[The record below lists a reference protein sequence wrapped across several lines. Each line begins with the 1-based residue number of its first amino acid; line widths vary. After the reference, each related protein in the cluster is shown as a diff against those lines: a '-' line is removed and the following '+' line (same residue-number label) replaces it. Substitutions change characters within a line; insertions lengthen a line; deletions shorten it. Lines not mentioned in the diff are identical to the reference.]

1 MRTCKVCGA
10 EAPELLDYCGRCVGK
25 ADEGELLRPHAL
37 PRRAL
42 ELPPRIPRGGA
53 TTCRLCA
60 NACAPREG
68 ERGYC
73 GVRMAMGGR
82 LRYIWDGGAEK
93 GLLHSYYD
101 PLPTNCCAAW
111 FCGAERGHNLAV
123 FFYGCNYDCLFCQ
136 NAQHKHLDEGE
147 LVTVEELVKRALAPN
162 VECICFFG
170 GSPEPQLPFALRA
183 SRMVAERAREV
194 GRKIRICWEWNGAGN
209 PYLVRRAAEISLE
222 TGGIVK
228 FDLKAWDEKRA
239 LALCGVSTRP
249 SFENFRMVAEEFL
262 PRASYPLL
270 TATTLLVPGYIDE
283 EEVGKIAEFIASIS
297 RDIPYSL
304 LVFYP
309 AYCMADLPVTSREQA
324 VRCFRAAKDAGLKR
338 VHVGN
343 LHLLGL
349 SFATFLS
356 LAERAAKL

>member
-1 MRTCKVCGA
+1 MRTCKVCGT
-10 EAPELLDYCGRCVGK
+10 ETTELLDYCGRCVTR
-25 ADEGELLRPHAL
+25 AEAVELLRPHAL

-42 ELPPRIPRGGA
+42 GLPPSIPRDGEVS
-53 TTCRLCA
+53 CRLCA

-73 GVRMAMGGR
+73 GVREVRDGK
-82 LRYIWDGGAEK
+82 LRYVWDGGATV

-111 FCGAERGHNLAV
+111 FCGAGRGRNLAV
-123 FFYGCNYDCLFCQ
+123 FFYGCNFDCLFCQ
-136 NAQHKHLDEGE
+136 NAQHKHLEEGE
-147 LVTVEELVKRALAPN
+147 PVTVGELAERALAPG

-170 GSPEPQLPFALRA
+170 GSPEPQLPFAIRA
-183 SRMVAERAREV
+183 SREVVRRAEEA
-194 GRKIRICWEWNGAGN
+194 GRRIRICWEWNGAGN
-209 PYLVRRAAEISLE
+209 PNLVRQAAELSLV

-239 LALCGVSTRP
+239 LALCGVSTKP
-249 SFENFRMVAEEFL
+249 SFENFRLVAEEFL
-262 PRASYPLL
+262 SRANHPLL
-270 TATTLLVPGYIDE
+270 TATTLLVPGYIDA
-283 EEVGKIAEFIASIS
+283 EEVGRIAGFIASIS
-297 RDIPYSL
+297 REIPYSL

-309 AYCMADLPVTSREQA
+309 AYCMADLSVTPREQV
-324 VRCFRAAKDAGLKR
+324 VRCFRAALDAGLER

-349 SFATFLS
+349 SFSALLDLVRDS
-356 LAERAAKL
+356 GP